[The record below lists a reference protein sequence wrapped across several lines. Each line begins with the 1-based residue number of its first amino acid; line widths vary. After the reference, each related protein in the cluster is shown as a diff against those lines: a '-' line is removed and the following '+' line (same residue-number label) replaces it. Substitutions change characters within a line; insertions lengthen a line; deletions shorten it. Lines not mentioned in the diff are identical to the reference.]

1 MDGLPYEETK
11 APFVLGENDFRKS
24 FSPFSACLVATENTI
39 FRKLY
44 SCWPEF
50 TPLTRK
56 WIYALIFTSIHFRVT
71 LHAQQHREN
80 ERRETQNQQR
90 IQRECTL
97 RSLTPPPRA
106 PIQPPRRPTQPP
118 RRPIQSPDLR
128 SSHRDVQP
136 SHPNVRSSTQT
147 SDPATESS
155 DPKSRLPSAR
165 VNQLNPLLRSPSQTL
180 ITVSFPSPVHRSDLY
195 ILYIYFYIF
204 IYLLIF
210 IYSDNTIYLF
220 IFINIYLY
228 IHIHNP

>member
-1 MDGLPYEETK
+1 M
-11 APFVLGENDFRKS
+11 
-24 FSPFSACLVATENTI
+24 
-39 FRKLY
+39 
-44 SCWPEF
+44 
-50 TPLTRK
+50 LTR
-56 WIYALIFTSIHFRVT
+56 IYPFDPEMNLRIHFHFNSLPGHSPRT
-71 LHAQQHREN
+71 A
-80 ERRETQNQQR
+80 T
-90 IQRECTL
+90 QREREKRNTKVTKNIP
-97 RSLTPPPRA
+97 RTHRPIRNQPPRA

-210 IYSDNTIYLF
+210 IYSYKYIFIYIYKY
-220 IFINIYLY
+220 IFINIYIY
-228 IHIHNP
+228 T